1 MTAGVF
7 GAVYTLTGLVG
18 FAVTGFSG
26 NGTLIVFDLSVL
38 HNIVH
43 LAIGLAGLAAF
54 ASGPAASRMYAQVF
68 GVALAVVAVLGIVV
82 SNPLA
87 LLPIGGGPRFL
98 PPRTPPLPPL
108 SRLPPPP
115 PPPPT
120 PPPPHHPPP
129 PPPPSTAP
137 R

>member
-1 MTAGVF
+1 MEVLIVPLSKMTAGVF

-26 NGTLIVFDLSVL
+26 SGTLIVFDLSVL

-68 GVALAVVAVLGIVV
+68 GVVLGVVAVLGIVV
-82 SNPLA
+82 SNPLG
-87 LLPIGGGPRFL
+87 LLPIGGYDVFL
-98 PPRTPPLPPL
+98 HAASALVL
-108 SRLPPPP
+108 LYVGFAGSSRE
-115 PPPPT
+115 
-120 PPPPHHPPP
+120 
-129 PPPPSTAP
+129 TAAA
-137 R
+137 